1 MGTVFAV
8 VQIRLTRVDEVEGP
22 LDRLVV
28 CRESFVNVFGV
39 RCFLDIGKM

>member
-1 MGTVFAV
+1 MVTVFAV
-8 VQIRLTRVDEVEGP
+8 VQIRLTRVDEGP